1 MEKPEDTEDAV
12 NQRIGIAASVIMNL
26 TNQQLNIYADK
37 LGIMMI
43 AAGNSKIVLKLYF
56 VSPRIFSSAGTLS
69 MLQEKCWQFSTLHT
83 VSSSIGE
90 I

>member
-43 AAGNSKIVLKLYF
+43 AAGNSI
-56 VSPRIFSSAGTLS
+56 
-69 MLQEKCWQFSTLHT
+69 
-83 VSSSIGE
+83 
-90 I
+90 